1 MFYFAFIGEPVCAGV
16 FAVIFC
22 CACFIICVILPVAIF
37 FLNIFWRVLD
47 GVEVFVDEFNEH
59 FSYVFVRFWF
69 RSCKMMFCWPI
80 LYCVLCM

>member
-59 FSYVFVRFWF
+59 FSYL
-69 RSCKMMFCWPI
+69 FCTFLVP
-80 LYCVLCM
+80 